1 MFNKSA
7 VIVAAMALAQ
17 LAAAGLNGF
26 IEPTTSQ
33 VVEAGK
39 PFEITWK
46 ADGGKTVTLTLRKG
60 DSKNLDTL
68 EDIARHVENTGKLS
82 WTPAGDLEKGAD
94 YALQIKDDESGEI
107 NYTGLFSVN
116 SNVEPSEKPKST
128 TTASATESTTKST
141 ESTTKSS
148 VPTLITS
155 VVVGKNG
162 TSTTISKPSP
172 TGNNSTTTAKPSPV
186 NESGAES
193 LVRSPIALFLCVV
206 GAALYLQ

>member
-17 LAAAGLNGF
+17 LAAAGLNAF
-26 IEPTTSQ
+26 IEPTTAQ
-33 VVEAGK
+33 VIEAGK

-46 ADGGKTVTLTLRKG
+46 ADGGKTVTITLRKG

-68 EDIARHVENTGKLS
+68 EDIARQVENTGKLP

-94 YALQIKDDESGEI
+94 YALQIKDDETGEI

-116 SNVEPSEKPKST
+116 SNVEASPDKPKST
-128 TTASATESTTKST
+128 TVEST
-141 ESTTKSS
+141 STTSSSAS

-155 VVVGKNG
+155 VVAGKNG
-162 TSTTISKPSP
+162 TSTTITKPSP

-193 LVRSPIALFLCVV
+193 LVRSPIALFLAVA

>member
-7 VIVAAMALAQ
+7 VIIAAMALAQ
-17 LAAAGLNGF
+17 LAAAGLNAF
-26 IEPTTSQ
+26 IAPATSE

-39 PFEITWK
+39 PYAITWK
-46 ADGGKTVTLTLRKG
+46 NDGGKTVTITLRKG

-68 EDIARHVENTGKLS
+68 EDVARQVENTGKLS

-116 SNVEPSEKPKST
+116 SNVAPSDKPKST
-128 TTASATESTTKST
+128 TTASSTST
-141 ESTTKSS
+141 SS
-148 VPTLITS
+148 SSSSAPTLITS
-155 VVVGKNG
+155 VVAGKNG

-172 TGNNSTTTAKPSPV
+172 TGNNSTVTSKPSPV

-193 LVRSPIALFLCVV
+193 LVRSPVALFLCVV

>member
-7 VIVAAMALAQ
+7 IIVAAMALAQ
-17 LAAAGLNGF
+17 LAAAGLNAF
-26 IEPTTSQ
+26 IEPTTAQ

-39 PFEITWK
+39 PFSITWK
-46 ADGGKTVTLTLRKG
+46 PDGGKTVTITLRKG

-68 EDIARHVENTGKLS
+68 EDIARQIANTGKLA

-107 NYTGLFSVN
+107 NYTGLFSIN
-116 SNVEPSEKPKST
+116 SNVEAGSKPKTTSTTASST
-128 TTASATESTTKST
+128 TTSST
-141 ESTTKSS
+141 S

-155 VVVGKNG
+155 IVPGKN
-162 TSTTISKPSP
+162 TTVTTTLPSP
-172 TGNNSTTTAKPSPV
+172 TNGSNSTKPTKTAEPSPV
-186 NESGAES
+186 QNESGAES
-193 LVRSPIALFLCVV
+193 LVRSPMALFLCVV

>member
-7 VIVAAMALAQ
+7 IIVAAMALAQ
-17 LAAAGLNGF
+17 LAAAGLNAF
-26 IEPTTSQ
+26 ITPTTAE

-39 PFEITWK
+39 GYAITWK
-46 ADGGKTVTLTLRKG
+46 ADGGKTVTITLRKG

-68 EDIARHVENTGKLS
+68 EDIARQVDNSGKYS

-94 YALQIKDDESGEI
+94 YALQIKDDASGEI
-107 NYTGLFSVN
+107 NYTGLFSIN
-116 SNVEPSEKPKST
+116 SNVAPSDKPKTKT
-128 TTASATESTTKST
+128 TSATSTS
-141 ESTTKSS
+141 SSSSSS

-155 VVVGKNG
+155 VVAGKNG
-162 TSTTISKPSP
+162 TSTTITKPSP
-172 TGNNSTTTAKPSPV
+172 TGNNSTVTSKPSPV

-193 LVRSPIALFLCVV
+193 LVRSPVALFLCVV

>member
-7 VIVAAMALAQ
+7 IIVAAMALAQ

-33 VVEAGK
+33 VVEAAK

-46 ADGGKTVTLTLRKG
+46 ADGGKTVTITLRKG

-68 EDIARHVENTGKLS
+68 EDIARHVENTGKLT

-107 NYTGLFSVN
+107 NYTGLFSIN
-116 SNVEPSEKPKST
+116 SNVAPSDKPKST
-128 TTASATESTTKST
+128 TVSSTATSSSTST
-141 ESTTKSS
+141 STSS

-155 VVVGKNG
+155 VVGGKNG

-172 TGNNSTTTAKPSPV
+172 TGNNSTVTSKPSPV

-193 LVRSPIALFLCVV
+193 LVRSPVALFLCVV

>member
-7 VIVAAMALAQ
+7 VIIAAMALAQ
-17 LAAAGLNGF
+17 LAAAGLNAF
-26 IEPTTSQ
+26 ITPATSE
-33 VVEAGK
+33 VVKAGK
-39 PFEITWK
+39 TYPIAWK
-46 ADGGKTVTLTLRKG
+46 NDGGKTVTITLRKG

-68 EDIARHVENTGKLS
+68 EDIARQVENTGKFT

-107 NYTGLFSVN
+107 NYTGLFSIDSDVA
-116 SNVEPSEKPKST
+116 PSDKPKST
-128 TTASATESTTKST
+128 TTAKSTTT
-141 ESTTKSS
+141 SS
-148 VPTLITS
+148 SSSSSSSPTLITS
-155 VVVGKNG
+155 VVAGKNG

-172 TGNNSTTTAKPSPV
+172 TGNNSTITSKPSPV

-193 LVRSPIALFLCVV
+193 LVRSPVALFLCVV